1 MIAMHKQNY
10 KTQLPCWNTLE
21 TSLKHLRNTSPKT
34 PWQHIKTPFKLPGRT
49 IDTLL
54 THLKQPWNLLGI
66 LLKHHCNYLK
76 TFLKYPWNIHEEP
89 MNYFSNNLEAHINHS
104 WHLHEAIFET
114 SLELPWNSIETSLKH
129 LKHPLNYLEILAS
142 STPTSTTTSTSS
154 REHSKIMW
162 SFFGLSWPPPLP
174 PKRLHNVWMT
184 FDANLSI
191 YIWYSLLSSVK

>member
-54 THLKQPWNLLGI
+54 THLKQHWNLLGI

-104 WHLHEAIFET
+104 WHFHEAIFET

-129 LKHPLNYLEILAS
+129 LKHPLNYTLKYCQAQLQLQLQ
-142 STPTSTTTSTSS
+142 
-154 REHSKIMW
+154 HQ
-162 SFFGLSWPPPLP
+162 LSWVLHYYCFTLHPPSEQVVTLT
-174 PKRLHNVWMT
+174 LT
-184 FDANLSI
+184 DLD
-191 YIWYSLLSSVK
+191 